1 MILGIDMNRAQRKQ
15 YFINELEYEIQKNVL
30 LFKDGVKMIE
40 WRGAINEV
48 VWVIQMLHEEKKNVM
63 LENFH
68 LLPIMYKNAL
78 NTKK

>member
-15 YFINELEYEIQKNVL
+15 YFINELNYEIEKNVL
-30 LFKDGVKMIE
+30 LFQDGVKVME
-40 WRGAINEV
+40 WRGAKNDV
-48 VWVIQMLHEEKKNVM
+48 VWIIQMLREEKKNLE

-68 LLPIMYKNAL
+68 LLPIKYKNAL

>member
-15 YFINELEYEIQKNVL
+15 YFINELNYEIEKNVL

-48 VWVIQMLHEEKKNVM
+48 VWVIQMLREEKKNLE

-68 LLPIMYKNAL
+68 LLPIMYKKAL